1 MPNRNL
7 RVYESFRSKIKIT
20 GNTPAV
26 GNIKDVEIIV
36 SLKYLSNFWI
46 ILEMQ
51 LINCAI
57 TTTCVISNS
66 LGKEDF

>member
-7 RVYESFRSKIKIT
+7 RVSESFRSKIKTT
-20 GNTPAV
+20 GNTAAD
-26 GNIKDVEIIV
+26 GNDVEIIV
-36 SLKYLSNFWI
+36 PLKYFSNFWI
-46 ILEMQ
+46 TLEMQ